1 MAWAT
6 PTTRSTGYVVTASN
20 WNEVVNDLRY
30 LNGLDGAVA
39 IENAITLTQITT
51 PSAPG
56 AGLTSVYAKSDGALY
71 VRSGA
76 SGAESPIGGGGY
88 SRVFMLMGG

>member
-30 LNGLDGAVA
+30 LKGLDGAVA
-39 IENAITLTQITT
+39 IENAITLTQIST

-56 AGLTSVYAKSDGALY
+56 AGLTSVYAKTDGALY

-88 SRVFMLMGG
+88 SRAFMLMGG

>member
-30 LNGLDGAVA
+30 LKGLDGAVA

-56 AGLTSVYAKSDGALY
+56 AGLTSVYAKSDGVY
-71 VRSGA
+71 VRSGT
-76 SGAESPIGGGGY
+76 GAESPIGGGGY

>member
-30 LNGLDGAVA
+30 LKGLDGAVA
-39 IENAITLTQITT
+39 IENAITLTQIA
-51 PSAPG
+51 SPG
-56 AGLTSVYAKSDGALY
+56 ASPAGTVTLYADMNGNVVKIDSTGSVSA
-71 VRSGA
+71 V
-76 SGAESPIGGGGY
+76 GGGLY
-88 SRVFMLMGG
+88 RTFLLMGG

>member
-30 LNGLDGAVA
+30 LKGLDGPVA
-39 IENAITLTQITT
+39 IENAITLTQIA
-51 PSAPG
+51 SPG
-56 AGLTSVYAKSDGALY
+56 ASAGGTVTLYAKTDGS
-71 VRSGA
+71 VVKIDSTG
-76 SGAESPIGGGGY
+76 SESSLGGGFA
-88 SRVFMLMGG
+88 RTFLLMGA

>member
-20 WNEVVNDLRY
+20 WNEIVNDLRY
-30 LNGLDGAVA
+30 LKGLDGAVA

-56 AGLTSVYAKSDGALY
+56 AGLTSVYAKSDGVY
-71 VRSGA
+71 VRSGL

>member
-6 PTTRSTGYVVTASN
+6 PTTRSTGYIVTASN
-20 WNEVVNDLRY
+20 WNEIVNDLRY
-30 LNGLDGAVA
+30 LKGLDGAVA
-39 IENAITLTQITT
+39 IEDAITLTQITT

-71 VRSGA
+71 VRSGG